1 MRTQDIPNFI
11 SLATGI
17 ILVGSLTQNT
27 LRLAAGQA
35 TEIAITVGLLK
46 LIQLLQ
52 VADLILILAKKSQG
66 SPVSCFFQLLGRNV
80 VSLYFVSS
88 DSHPGKLMPM
98 CWAWAVADCL
108 RYLYYLNK
116 ENKWLGHLRYNA
128 FIILYPFGVYHEMLV
143 INDYIKL
150 TAETIPDIEIFI
162 IRFVQLAIILGMCS
176 LYVYMLKSRSKYYQV
191 HQAVSPP

>member
-66 SPVSCFFQLLGRNV
+66 ST
-80 VSLYFVSS
+80 
-88 DSHPGKLMPM
+88 
-98 CWAWAVADCL
+98 W
-108 RYLYYLNK
+108 
-116 ENKWLGHLRYNA
+116 
-128 FIILYPFGVYHEMLV
+128 
-143 INDYIKL
+143 
-150 TAETIPDIEIFI
+150 
-162 IRFVQLAIILGMCS
+162 
-176 LYVYMLKSRSKYYQV
+176 
-191 HQAVSPP
+191 